1 MMFSGRL
8 GLQPA
13 RVFANIRTAVC
24 HQLGVFS
31 EDYAI
36 MVFLFLRPG
45 LHGGMGGRCDDAA
58 CTFNRV
64 RTGHAVRD

>member
-8 GLQPA
+8 GCSLHGFLPISEPP
-13 RVFANIRTAVC
+13 FAINF
-24 HQLGVFS
+24 GVLS

-45 LHGGMGGRCDDAA
+45 LHGGMGGRCGAA
-58 CTFNRV
+58 CTLNRV

>member
-1 MMFSGRL
+1 MIFRWRL
-8 GLQPA
+8 GMAA
-13 RVFANIRTAVC
+13 RMGFTNIRTAVC

-45 LHGGMGGRCDDAA
+45 QYGGMGGRCGAA

-64 RTGHAVRD
+64 RTGYAVRD

>member
-1 MMFSGRL
+1 MAACTG
-8 GLQPA
+8 
-13 RVFANIRTAVC
+13 FANIRTAVC

-45 LHGGMGGRCDDAA
+45 QHGGMGGRCGAA